1 MLDIPEYLEMELD
14 HGLGRVTWWG
24 FSPWT
29 SLAGRSALL
38 IGAGDPRH
46 LLSSLAASREAREFF
61 ILEQNIQG
69 YCRQV
74 RALRETEELIKS

>member
-1 MLDIPEYLEMELD
+1 MELELD

-24 FSPWT
+24 FSPGT

-38 IGAGDPRH
+38 LGAGDPRH
-46 LLSSLAASREAREFF
+46 LLSSLAASQESREFF
-61 ILEQNIQG
+61 ILEHNIQV

-74 RALRETEELIKS
+74 RAQPEPRQIEKEKYF